1 MNYLDILANI
11 MKFKQKKQKTG
22 SIKNIAILSALGIA
36 ITGIALVLV
45 AQSCSNEI
53 KKIVISKAN
62 DMANDEDEIKQ
73 AIEKVDDEE
82 LGDVGLAMEDALEDL
97 ESKPETPK

>member
-11 MKFKQKKQKTG
+11 MKFKQKKQK
-22 SIKNIAILSALGIA
+22 SNSLRNIVILSALGIA
-36 ITGIALVLV
+36 ITGIAVVLV
-45 AQSCSNEI
+45 AQSCSKEI
-53 KKIVISKAN
+53 RDIVISKAN
-62 DMANDEDEIKQ
+62 DMADDGEEIKQ

-97 ESKPETPK
+97 SDKK

>member
-36 ITGIALVLV
+36 ITGIAVVLV

-62 DMANDEDEIKQ
+62 DMADDDEIKQ
-73 AIEKVDDEE
+73 AIKEVDDEE

-97 ESKPETPK
+97 EDKPEAPK

>member
-11 MKFKQKKQKTG
+11 MKYKQKKQK
-22 SIKNIAILSALGIA
+22 SNSLRNIAILSALGIA
-36 ITGIALVLV
+36 ITGIAVVLV
-45 AQSCSNEI
+45 AQSCSKEI
-53 KKIVISKAN
+53 RDIVISKAN
-62 DMANDEDEIKQ
+62 DMADDGEEIKQ

-97 ESKPETPK
+97 SDKK